1 MVAENINIPVETPWL
16 ACDGQEFRQLICAGL
31 AWLDQHKEQVNALNV
46 FPVPDGDTGTN
57 MWMTMRS
64 AYHHIEQM
72 KEENH
77 AGQMAESVSRGALM
91 GARGNSGVI
100 LSQIWRGFAKA
111 LHGRESFG
119 AAGLAQALQYA
130 ADTAYKGVIEPVEG
144 TILTIIRV
152 SAESANHPTLV
163 HTDLIALLER
173 ILYHAKEA
181 LAKTPDQLPVLK
193 QAGVVDSGG
202 QGLVYIFEGML
213 RWARGEMTV
222 GQYQPNLSRP
232 IPIGTAQSLARPNTG
247 HVENPYDV
255 QFILQGRNL
264 NVDEVRYRI
273 NAMGDSTVVVGDS
286 ETIKVHVHVKDPG
299 MPLSY
304 GVSLG
309 SITDVVVENMQ
320 EQMEELIAQSQDH
333 SADEAFAAT
342 LPEQIGVVAVSA
354 GNGFANV
361 FRSMG
366 VTKIVDGGQTNNP
379 STEELLKAINALPTA
394 QVIILPNNKN
404 IVMAAETA
412 RGLSHK
418 KVIVIPTRT
427 MPQGVAAM
435 MSYQRDGELEQVAL
449 EMRSSADDVTTA
461 EITRAVRD
469 VTLDGV
475 DVKWGQFIG
484 IINGKLRVAEDSL
497 LLMLE
502 QTLRAMKLEDAELL
516 TLYYG
521 AEVSIEDT
529 KEVVAHITTIYPDV
543 EIELIEGGQPH
554 YHYILGAE

>member
-31 AWLDQHKEQVNALNV
+31 AWLDQHKENVNALNV

-72 KEENH
+72 KEETH
-77 AGQMAESVSRGALM
+77 AGRMAENVSRGALM

-119 AAGLAQALQYA
+119 ASGLAQALQYA

-152 SAESANHPTLV
+152 AAESANSPKHHADLVTLLDRV
-163 HTDLIALLER
+163 
-173 ILYHAKEA
+173 LYHSKEA

-213 RWARGEMTV
+213 RWARGEINV
-222 GQYQPNLSRP
+222 VAYQPSTSRP
-232 IPIGTAQSLARPNTG
+232 IPIGTAQSLARPSTG
-247 HVENPYDV
+247 HIENPYDV
-255 QFILQGRNL
+255 QFILQGYNL

-273 NAMGDSTVVVGDS
+273 DAMGDSTVVVGDS
-286 ETIKVHVHVKDPG
+286 EMIKVHVHVQDPG
-299 MPLSY
+299 VPLSY

-320 EQMEELIAQSQDH
+320 EQMETLITQSQQ
-333 SADEAFAAT
+333 SAEDDFDSI
-342 LPEQIGVVAVSA
+342 LPQQIGVVSVSS
-354 GNGFANV
+354 GKGFANV

-366 VTKIVDGGQTNNP
+366 VTKIVDGGQTSNP
-379 STEELLKAINALPTA
+379 STEDLLNAINALPSER
-394 QVIILPNNKN
+394 VIVLPNNKN
-404 IVMAAETA
+404 IIMAAETA
-412 RGLSHK
+412 RDLSSK
-418 KVIVIPTRT
+418 EVIVIPTRT
-427 MPQGVAAM
+427 TPQGVAAM
-435 MSYQRDGELEQVAL
+435 MSYQRDGYLDRVAK
-449 EMRSSADDVTTA
+449 EMKAAAEDITTA

-475 DVKWGQFIG
+475 DVKLGQFIG
-484 IINGKLRVAEDSL
+484 IINGKLRIAEDSL

-502 QTLRAMKLEDAELL
+502 KILPIMQLAEAELL
-516 TLYYG
+516 TVYYG
-521 AEVSIEDT
+521 SEVTRHEAENVVVHIET
-529 KEVVAHITTIYPDV
+529 LYPDV
-543 EIELIEGGQPH
+543 EVELIEGGQPH